1 MTAAAVYHVFRE
13 QTLTHW
19 LQRSCHPSLSRSRRW
34 LAMPA
39 FGAIFDRRRGRI
51 LCDYGCPS
59 KRIYSFLH
67 VHQLL
72 KNAGI
77 HVPHCFHQNLDHGFL
92 MLADFGDRLLLHQLR
107 QDYTHTP
114 YYAALEVLLQLQ
126 TIHDPRLPCF
136 NHAHILQELSLF
148 SEWFLQRYLQ
158 LSLTPAERQLLQDT
172 QLYLAQAL
180 TQQPQVFI
188 HRDYHSRN
196 LMPLSDQRLGVI
208 DFQNAMIGPIGY
220 DIVSLLKDCYI
231 QWPLE
236 VPGLLAILPS
246 TPPQVSHYPLTL
258 FRVM

>member
-1 MTAAAVYHVFRE
+1 
-13 QTLTHW
+13 
-19 LQRSCHPSLSRSRRW
+19 
-34 LAMPA
+34 MPA